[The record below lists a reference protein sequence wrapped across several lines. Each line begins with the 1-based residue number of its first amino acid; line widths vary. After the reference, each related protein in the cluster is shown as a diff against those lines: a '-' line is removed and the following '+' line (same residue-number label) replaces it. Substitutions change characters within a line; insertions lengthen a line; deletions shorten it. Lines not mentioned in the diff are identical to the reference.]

1 MVEHLDIILKR
12 SIDNIYLL
20 PILLLSSRMPQFSRH
35 SDQLSIIL
43 TSRGKEQIEA
53 FEDRMGVLDT
63 PKLFILRGW

>member
-20 PILLLSSRMPQFSRH
+20 PILLLSSRMPQFSH
-35 SDQLSIIL
+35 QLSIIL

>member
-1 MVEHLDIILKR
+1 
-12 SIDNIYLL
+12 
-20 PILLLSSRMPQFSRH
+20 MPQFSRH

-63 PKLFILRGW
+63 PKLFILRG